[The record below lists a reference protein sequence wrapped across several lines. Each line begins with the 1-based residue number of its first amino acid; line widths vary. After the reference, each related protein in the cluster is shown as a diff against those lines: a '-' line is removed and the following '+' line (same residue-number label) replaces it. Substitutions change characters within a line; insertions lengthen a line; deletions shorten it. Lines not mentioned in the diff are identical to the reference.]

1 MPLTGSRTVAD
12 DESME
17 TDPRGLAHSRHQNN
31 ASPPQ
36 GRPDDESRAK
46 RDRETAELLRRH
58 KDNVRKMLEMVR
70 ELQGGLDDERSAG
83 VLASIMLALATK
95 NNALNEALI
104 EEAADDG
111 PIMIPFNPKDLN
123 KVIFRG
129 GGAQREEP
137 TKRSW
142 ANIAANG
149 SRSTG
154 EQSTASASATQA
166 KIIPTRHMRQLT
178 VRAPGMTEDLKT
190 RDNKAI
196 VTAVN
201 NASPTRR
208 QAVAVTRL
216 QSGDQVIT
224 FEEGAR
230 EWYAENTSWVKKAFG
245 ETAELVGQ
253 TYTVMA
259 KYLPIEYIR
268 RTEADRAATEM
279 SQQNSVKISQVRTI
293 KRFMKQDDTRT
304 HVLIEVTRLEAAQKL
319 CRNGLVWEAQ
329 IFNCEPYTPE
339 LRPMQCY
346 RCWGWGHMA
355 KHCKATARCGRCSA
369 TAHEG
374 GEEQC
379 PSNNGQIPK
388 SCPACKGG
396 HTAFDRHCPV
406 AKKQWDTAKANY
418 ISRPKTFMTA
428 GNPMEARFAFGTA
441 TATTATRSIEE
452 WTTVSN
458 KRRRADSDKP
468 ARGRPREVTRAG
480 RTNGSTLDIWADRQP
495 AATESPANQAQD
507 TMDQTG
513 DSIVVAGEPVVI
525 EDSQA
530 TTNPWS

>member
-1 MPLTGSRTVAD
+1 M
-12 DESME
+12 
-17 TDPRGLAHSRHQNN
+17 AHSRHQNN

-46 RDRETAELLRRH
+46 RDRETVELLRRH
-58 KDNVRKMLEMVR
+58 KDNVRTMLETVR

-104 EEAADDG
+104 EEAKADDG
-111 PIMIPFNPKDLN
+111 LVTIRINAEDLN
-123 KVIFRG
+123 KVILR
-129 GGAQREEP
+129 ADRTPRDEP
-137 TKRSW
+137 PKRSW
-142 ANIAANG
+142 ANVAATG
-149 SRSTG
+149 SRLTG
-154 EQSTASASATQA
+154 EQSGASASTTQA
-166 KIIPTRHMRQLT
+166 KIIPTRQTRQLT

-201 NASPTRR
+201 NASPTKR
-208 QAVAVTRL
+208 QAIAVTRL
-216 QSGDQVIT
+216 QSGDHVIT
-224 FEEGAR
+224 FGGDAR
-230 EWYAENTSWVKKAFG
+230 EWYAENTSWVQKAFG

-253 TYTVMA
+253 TYTVLA

-268 RTEADRAATEM
+268 RAEVDRAATEM
-279 SQQNSVKISQVRTI
+279 SQQNNIKISRVRTI

-304 HVLIEVTRLEAAQKL
+304 HVLIEVTRLETAQKL

-396 HTAFDRHCPV
+396 HAAFDRHCPV
-406 AKKQWDTAKANY
+406 ARKQWDTAKANY
-418 ISRPKTFMTA
+418 ISRPKTFMTPA
-428 GNPMEARFAFGTA
+428 NPMEARYTFGTD
-441 TATTATRSIEE
+441 TTTTRSIEE
-452 WTTVSN
+452 WTTVGN
-458 KRRRADSDKP
+458 KRRRTDSDKP
-468 ARGRPREVTRAG
+468 VRGRPREVTRAG
-480 RTNGSTLDIWADRQP
+480 RINGGTLDIWADRQP
-495 AATESPANQAQD
+495 AVTESPASQEQNTDQAE
-507 TMDQTG
+507 
-513 DSIVVAGEPVVI
+513 DSIVVAGEPIEI
-525 EDSQA
+525 EDSQDTA
-530 TTNPWS
+530 NPWS